1 MKATQKT
8 AAKIGLFSS
17 IITIFGGVVGLGIFF
32 KNTSVFNLNQHN
44 PYGTIISWIV
54 TTFIVFCIALSF
66 GQIVSCKTNDKL
78 GLGSWVEQYNGK
90 KFGRYVK
97 ILQPL
102 AYWIG
107 QSLVCVLYCGEAII
121 NMAISIK
128 TGGCD
133 VGNINFKYQS
143 LAIFGSGFA
152 LLFIFVLLNYF
163 AERFTKKFD
172 LILSYFKFL
181 PLAIVIISGIIG
193 GFIVDHKFGLWT
205 AEYYQAS
212 TRSWQ
217 PIGTNN
223 CSLNTFLA
231 VPSIL
236 FTFEGYLIIGN
247 LTDEIDKPEKNVPLS
262 IIFGIAL
269 VTIIYLSVTIACIT
283 VGVGNVYDLMNVLFW
298 KNPEICQI
306 MNNIFSFFLVVC
318 VINISDCKIICSLK
332 SINFLLK
339 NNMIF
344 VPQKMQNSNEKKND
358 KKIAI
363 MYYLFVVG
371 FVGFSL
377 FIPSV
382 IFESEQ
388 FVNGFCDVN
397 IIFFYLIYGIVVL
410 GGFINSLTKK
420 IKTSVNIK
428 GFVIISFLGACG
440 AFTIFLFNT
449 INQFILPLF
458 YNPWGYEVGKTWHLF
473 VQDTDGYMTTLQNWQ
488 TAIVFWSFLF
498 FLCLLPI
505 FNDFLMKICKNKYYH
520 KSNCL
525 I

>member
-32 KNTSVFNLNQHN
+32 KNTSVFSLNKHN
-44 PYGTIISWIV
+44 PYGTIISWFI

-66 GQIVSCKTNDKL
+66 GQIVSCKTTDKL
-78 GLGSWVEQYNGK
+78 GLGSWAEQYNGK

-121 NMAISIK
+121 NMIISIK
-128 TGGCD
+128 TGGRD
-133 VGNINFKYQS
+133 VGNINFKHQS

-152 LLFIFVLLNYF
+152 LLFVFVLLNYF
-163 AERFTKKFD
+163 AEKFTKKFD
-172 LILSYFKFL
+172 LVLSYFKFI
-181 PLAIVIISGIIG
+181 PLAIVITSGIIG
-193 GFIVDHKFGLWT
+193 GFIVNHKFGLWT
-205 AEYYQAS
+205 GKYYHAREQA
-212 TRSWQ
+212 WMA
-217 PIGTNN
+217 IGTNK
-223 CSLNTFLA
+223 CTLNTFLA

-247 LTDEIDKPEKNVPLS
+247 LTNEIDKPEKNVPLS
-262 IIFGIAL
+262 IIFGIIL

-283 VGVGNVYDLMNVLFW
+283 IGVGNVYDLMNVLFW
-298 KNPEICQI
+298 KNPKVCQI
-306 MNNIFSFFLVVC
+306 MNNLFSFFLVVC

-332 SINFLLK
+332 SINFLLQ

-344 VPQKMQNSNEKKND
+344 LPKKIVNDGKKKNL
-358 KKIAI
+358 KKIG
-363 MYYLFVVG
+363 MFYYFSIIGVVG
-371 FVGFSL
+371 SSL
-377 FIPSV
+377 FIPSL

-397 IIFFYLIYGIVVL
+397 IIFFYLIYGIVVF
-410 GGFINSLTKK
+410 GGFINSLSKK
-420 IKTSVNIK
+420 VKTSVNIK
-428 GFVIISFLGACG
+428 GFTIISFLGACG
-440 AFTIFLFNT
+440 AFAIFLFNT

-458 YNPWGYEVGKTWHLF
+458 SNPCGYEVGKTWHLF
-473 VQDTDGYMTTLQNWQ
+473 VQDEKGYMITMQNWQ
-488 TAIVFWSFLF
+488 ISIVFWSFLI

-505 FNDFLMKICKNKYYH
+505 FNDFLMKICKNKYYQ
-520 KSNCL
+520 KNICL
-525 I
+525 V